1 MATSRERQ
9 RLTELA
15 SGSGIFSVGEA
26 AAAGIHP
33 TYLSRAVADG
43 ELERVARGRYQLVGR
58 ELTEYHTLALVA
70 SRAPAVVI
78 CLLSALQFH
87 HVGTQ
92 TPSQVWIAVERR
104 TASPQL
110 EYPPLR
116 VVNFSGA
123 AFAAGIETHLLEGQN
138 VHIYSLTKTIAD
150 CFKFRNK
157 LGLDV
162 ALEALRDAWQ
172 QRRLS
177 LAELNFFARIDRVE
191 RVMYPY
197 VEAITQ

>member
-1 MATSRERQ
+1 MSPPSEDLCGIIDIYIDMSIISHMATSRERQ

-123 AFAAGIETHLLEGQN
+123 AFAAGIETHLLEGQKRP
-138 VHIYSLTKTIAD
+138 YLFAD
-150 CFKFRNK
+150 QNDC
-157 LGLDV
+157 
-162 ALEALRDAWQ
+162 
-172 QRRLS
+172 RLLQIS
-177 LAELNFFARIDRVE
+177 E
-191 RVMYPY
+191 
-197 VEAITQ
+197 

>member
-1 MATSRERQ
+1 
-9 RLTELA
+9 
-15 SGSGIFSVGEA
+15 
-26 AAAGIHP
+26 
-33 TYLSRAVADG
+33 
-43 ELERVARGRYQLVGR
+43 
-58 ELTEYHTLALVA
+58 
-70 SRAPAVVI
+70 VI

-191 RVMYPY
+191 RVMHPY

>member
-1 MATSRERQ
+1 M
-9 RLTELA
+9 
-15 SGSGIFSVGEA
+15 
-26 AAAGIHP
+26 
-33 TYLSRAVADG
+33 
-43 ELERVARGRYQLVGR
+43 
-58 ELTEYHTLALVA
+58 
-70 SRAPAVVI
+70 
-78 CLLSALQFH
+78 
-87 HVGTQ
+87 
-92 TPSQVWIAVERR
+92 
-104 TASPQL
+104 
-110 EYPPLR
+110 
-116 VVNFSGA
+116 VNFSGA